1 QAEAGLWRM
10 LDDLKKTPPSPQ
22 ELERVRAQV
31 IAGLVYERDSITSQA
46 TSIGQ
51 LETVGLSWKLMDTEL
66 QDLQKVT
73 PADIQQA
80 ARTYFTRDRL
90 SVAHVLPEEKTHE

>member
-1 QAEAGLWRM
+1 M
-10 LDDLKKTPPSPQ
+10 
-22 ELERVRAQV
+22 RAQG

-51 LETVGLSWKLMDTEL
+51 LRTVGLSWKLMDTEL

-73 PADIQQA
+73 PDDIQQA

-90 SVAHVLPEEKTHE
+90 SALRMYLARGENP